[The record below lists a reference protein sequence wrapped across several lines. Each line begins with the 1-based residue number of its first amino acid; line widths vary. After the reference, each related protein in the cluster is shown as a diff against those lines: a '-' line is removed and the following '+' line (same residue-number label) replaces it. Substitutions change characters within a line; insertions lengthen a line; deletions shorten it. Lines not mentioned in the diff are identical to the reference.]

1 MFTQNYRW
9 RAGDRRW
16 RRKRVREAAR
26 RFSGLGRRSLRLRA
40 VLSAV
45 LCLEL
50 AVGARQLWTERGPDI
65 QFLRYENSCSVE
77 WVEPGS
83 EEDGK
88 RQVYGVRLRPDSL
101 ELQFY
106 RQSREILPPE

>member
-9 RAGDRRW
+9 RAGDRLW

-40 VLSAV
+40 ALSAV

-50 AVGARQLWTERGPDI
+50 AVGARQLWAERRPDI
-65 QFLRYENSCSVE
+65 QFLRCEQTFRVE

-83 EEDGK
+83 QETGE
-88 RQVYGVRLRPDSL
+88 RQVYGVRLRPGSL

-106 RQSREILPPE
+106 HQSREILPPE